1 MPDLRAFPRL
11 IGIAV
16 LCVLLAG
23 LHGVAAAAYGADPHC
38 PSISEPH
45 QTFPGASHPV
55 GCCTK
60 LQCCPILLE
69 AAFPTAPDADSLP
82 RSTVL
87 DEHHPFLLV
96 RALYP
101 PPKPRLSCNRTQPT
115 FKTGEPR

>member
-16 LCVLLAG
+16 LCVLLVG

-45 QTFPGASHPV
+45 QTFPGACHRV

-60 LQCCPILLE
+60 LQCCPVLLE
-69 AAFPTAPDADSLP
+69 AASHTAPDADSL
-82 RSTVL
+82 RRTTFL

-101 PPKPRLSCNRTQPT
+101 PPKPRLS
-115 FKTGEPR
+115 